1 MKARGSVFSLAL
13 AVLLSVSVRPAPAAA
28 AAAVAAVPAAAA
40 AAGVTNDDCLACHS
54 DPGLRSDAGKSVA
67 VDPEKFKGSIHGQ
80 ADVSCVDCHT
90 DLKKVKDFPHVGK
103 LKSVDCAGCHEK
115 ETQVLRASVHGAATV
130 AKDGMSVGCKDC
142 HGTHDIR
149 AKDDFES
156 KTFAINLPE
165 TCLGCHREKV
175 RNERGGA
182 FVALYEKSAH
192 YRALEK
198 SGLTLSANCSN
209 CHGAHDIKGVKDALS
224 KVSRKAIIKTCG
236 QCHVGIQRDYLEG
249 VHGKDYVKGIKD
261 VPVCTDCHSEHD
273 IRSPLDLESRVYTT
287 KVAGVCSRCHDDM
300 ALARQYGFLPN
311 RMKTYTESY
320 HGTASKFGE
329 IRVAN
334 CASCHGFH
342 DIRDP
347 ADPKSSIYP
356 ANLPKTCGRCHP
368 GATKHFAEG
377 KIHNVL
383 EPMGDI
389 RDKSSHIVKTVY
401 IVVISAII
409 GVFLVFIAADLFRRA
424 VRRKTHE

>member
-1 MKARGSVFSLAL
+1 MSAGRTVPLAL
-13 AVLLSVSVRPAPAAA
+13 LLVLLPLSAR
-28 AAAVAAVPAAAA
+28 
-40 AAGVTNDDCLACHS
+40 AAGPAVTNADCLACHS
-54 DPGLRSDAGKSVA
+54 DAALKSGAGKSIA
-67 VDPEKFKGSIHGQ
+67 VDPDK
-80 ADVSCVDCHT
+80 
-90 DLKKVKDFPHVGK
+90 
-103 LKSVDCAGCHEK
+103 
-115 ETQVLRASVHGAATV
+115 LRASVHGQAGIGCVDCHADLKAVKDFPHAEKLRSVSCAGCHDKETLALKTSVHGQATV
-130 AKDGMSVGCKDC
+130 EKDGMIVGCKDC

-156 KTFAINLPE
+156 RTFPINLPE

-175 RNERGGA
+175 RNEKGGA

-209 CHGAHDIKGVKDALS
+209 CHGAHDIKGVRDVAS

-261 VPVCTDCHSEHD
+261 VPVCTDCHSEHN
-273 IRSPLDLESRVYTT
+273 IRSPQDLESTVYTT
-287 KVAGVCSRCHDDM
+287 KVAMVCSRCHDDM
-300 ALARQYGFLPN
+300 ALSRQYGFVPN
-311 RMKTYTESY
+311 RMKTYAASY

-342 DIRDP
+342 DIR
-347 ADPKSSIYP
+347 ASNDPKSSIYP
-356 ANLPKTCGRCHP
+356 ENLPKTCGQCHS

-377 KIHNVL
+377 KIHNAQA
-383 EPMGDI
+383 GAASI
-389 RDKSSHIVKTVY
+389 QDKSPHIVKTVY
-401 IVVISAII
+401 IFVISAII
-409 GVFLVFIAADLFRRA
+409 GIFLLFIAADLFRRA
-424 VRRKTHE
+424 VRRRRAPHE

>member
-1 MKARGSVFSLAL
+1 MRSG
-13 AVLLSVSVRPAPAAA
+13 LSVLGLVLVLPLIVSARPAPAA
-28 AAAVAAVPAAAA
+28 VS
-40 AAGVTNDDCLACHS
+40 NDDCLACHS
-54 DPGLRSDAGKSVA
+54 DPGLKSVAGTSVA
-67 VDPEKFKGSIHGQ
+67 VDPDKFRASIHGQ
-80 ADVSCVDCHT
+80 AEIACVDCHA
-90 DLKKVKDFPHVGK
+90 DLRQVKDFPHAAK
-103 LKSVDCAGCHEK
+103 LKSVSCAGCHEK
-115 ETQVLRASVHGAATV
+115 ETQMLGESVHGRATLE
-130 AKDGMSVGCKDC
+130 KDAMTVSCKDC

-156 KTFAINLPE
+156 RTFPINLPQ
-165 TCLGCHREKV
+165 TCLGCHSGKV
-175 RNERGGA
+175 KTERGGA
-182 FVALYEKSAH
+182 FVELYEKSAH

-209 CHGAHDIKGVKDALS
+209 CHGAHDIKNVKDPAS
-224 KVSRKAIIKTCG
+224 KVSRKSIIKTCG
-236 QCHVGIQRDYLEG
+236 QCHVGIRRDYLEG

-273 IRSPLDLESRVYTT
+273 IRSPKDLESKVYTT
-287 KVAGVCSRCHDDM
+287 KVAEVCSRCHDDM

-311 RMKTYTESY
+311 RLKTYSESY
-320 HGTASKFGE
+320 HGTASKYGE

-347 ADPKSSIYP
+347 SDPKSSIYP

-383 EPMGDI
+383 EETANI
-389 RDKSSHIVKTVY
+389 RDKSPRIVKTVY

-409 GVFLVFIAADLFRRA
+409 GVFLLFIAADLFRRA
-424 VRRKTHE
+424 VRRKTHG

>member
-1 MKARGSVFSLAL
+1 MKVRLGVLPLGL
-13 AVLLSVSVRPAPAAA
+13 AVLLAVCVRPAAA
-28 AAAVAAVPAAAA
+28 AVP
-40 AAGVTNDDCLACHS
+40 NDDCLACHS
-54 DPGLRSDAGKSVA
+54 DPELKSAAGKSVA
-67 VDPEKFKGSIHGQ
+67 VDPEKYRASVHGQ
-80 ADVSCVDCHT
+80 TEISCVDCHA
-90 DLKKVKDFPHVGK
+90 DLKKVKDFPHAEK
-103 LKSVDCAGCHEK
+103 LKSVSCAGCHEK
-115 ETQVLRASVHGAATV
+115 ETQILKASVHGGATL
-130 AKDGMSVGCKDC
+130 AKDGMAVGCQDC

-156 KTFAINLPE
+156 RTFPINLPQ
-165 TCLGCHREKV
+165 TCLGCHSAKV
-175 RNERGGA
+175 RNARGGA
-182 FVALYEKSAH
+182 FVELYEKSAH

-209 CHGAHDIKGVKDALS
+209 CHGAHDIKSVKDTVAR
-224 KVSRKAIIKTCG
+224 VSRKNIIKTCG

-273 IRSPLDLESRVYTT
+273 IRSPKDLESTVYTT
-287 KVAGVCSRCHDDM
+287 KVAQVCSRCHDDM
-300 ALARQYGFLPN
+300 ALSRQYGFLPN
-311 RMKTYTESY
+311 RMKTYSKSY

-356 ANLPKTCGRCHP
+356 ANLPRTCGQCHP

-377 KIHNVL
+377 KIHNSL
-383 EPMGDI
+383 ETTADI
-389 RDKSSHIVKTVY
+389 RDKSPHIVKTVY
-401 IVVISAII
+401 IVVIAAII
-409 GVFLVFIAADLFRRA
+409 GGFLLFIAADLFRRA
-424 VRRKTHE
+424 VRRKTNE